1 MSINLGTAKEMAEKA
16 FECAD
21 TLMTSDSYEK
31 EVYKTITPVTADN
44 NIGIKKHYKEIPGS
58 RGIKRCFD

>member
-44 NIGIKKHYKEIPGS
+44 VGDYYSK
-58 RGIKRCFD
+58 